1 MTSEKSVFRVLGMYD
16 FASND
21 DLPRSSVS
29 YDAGADVSISYT
41 ILQSSRTQ
49 WVEINISNEVEVF
62 LLFTFFIPI
71 YPSKI
76 FFFNIITNW
85 TSLMI

>member
-1 MTSEKSVFRVLGMYD
+1 MYN

-41 ILQSSRTQ
+41 ILQSSRIQ
-49 WVEINISNEVEVF
+49 WVEINIYHEVEVF
-62 LLFTFFIPI
+62 LLLTFFIPI

-76 FFFNIITNW
+76 FFLQYHNKLDFTYDFRLLGIKE
-85 TSLMI
+85 

>member
-1 MTSEKSVFRVLGMYD
+1 MYD

-49 WVEINISNEVEVF
+49 WVEINIYHEVEVY
-62 LLFTFFIPI
+62 LFMTFFIPI
-71 YPSKI
+71 YPQSYISHSKH
-76 FFFNIITNW
+76 
-85 TSLMI
+85 